1 MKEKEFRKYPKYKTS
16 GVEWIGEIPEHWG
29 IIKLK
34 YIVNYEKGK
43 NAAIFTKEYIG
54 QNYGDYPVYSGQT
67 EDNGIL
73 GTITTYEYDVQR
85 ALLITTVGAKAMT
98 LRRIGSKFSLS
109 QNCAILFPKDNSV
122 NLDYY
127 YYYLDRHFDFEK
139 GRISLIMQPSLRFED
154 LDTYT
159 VILPPLPEQTA
170 IANFLDDK
178 TAKIDSLIEK
188 KKKLIELYKEE
199 KTAVINHYVLGQHLI
214 DNSQLAINNSQLTI
228 DNYPLS
234 IINYKLPKHWEL
246 KKLKY
251 VAKVN
256 PSKKSYSFQKDSTE
270 EVVFLPMEK
279 VSENGNIFQNIKKQ
293 ISDVSSGF
301 TYFERDDIIFA
312 KITPCFENG
321 KAALLNNLETY
332 FGFGSTE
339 FHTLRNSDM
348 ILKEFLFLIIKSH
361 RFMKIGEAFMSGAA
375 GQKRVPAE
383 FVKDFTTLIPTLFEQ
398 QQIVEYIESET
409 KRIDNKIARAEKEIE
424 LLQEYRTALISEVV
438 TGKIKVIDN

>member
-170 IANFLDDK
+170 IANFLDEK

-199 KTAVINHYVLGQHLI
+199 KTALINQAVTRGINPNVKLKPSGIDWLGDI
-214 DNSQLAINNSQLTI
+214 
-228 DNYPLS
+228 PE
-234 IINYKLPKHWEL
+234 HWEV

-361 RFMKIGEAFMSGAA
+361 RFMEIGEAFMSGAA

-383 FVKDFTTLIPTLFEQ
+383 FVKEFTTPIPTLIEQ

-409 KRIDNKIARAEKEIE
+409 KRIDDKIARAEKEIE